1 MGGNIY
7 TNIHKV
13 IIVEPQAYNLL
24 SQSDKY
30 EVARIVGRLNQQINK
45 EITTVLLLGPGRWGS
60 RIPSLGVPVAF
71 AEFNHVS
78 ILGEIGYHNTG
89 FLPDVS
95 FGTHFFQDMIES
107 EIFYLALFPEKNETI
122 YQLDLLKNFAG
133 TTVDMI
139 PEKSNFR
146 NVIKVYNIA
155 PGKPGLQLISDIST
169 QEIQCFFTDT

>member
-95 FGTHFFQDMIES
+95 FGTHFF
-107 EIFYLALFPEKNETI
+107 KT
-122 YQLDLLKNFAG
+122 
-133 TTVDMI
+133 
-139 PEKSNFR
+139 
-146 NVIKVYNIA
+146 
-155 PGKPGLQLISDIST
+155 
-169 QEIQCFFTDT
+169 